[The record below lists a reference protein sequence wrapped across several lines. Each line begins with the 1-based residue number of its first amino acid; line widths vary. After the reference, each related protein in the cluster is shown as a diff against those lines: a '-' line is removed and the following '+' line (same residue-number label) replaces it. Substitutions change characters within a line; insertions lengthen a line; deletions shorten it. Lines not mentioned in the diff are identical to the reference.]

1 MKRAGIWD
9 KKYTSSSDDSS
20 DSDLEDDGE
29 PGSKKPYNKNAVGRL
44 EKDVAMKGKYFLN
57 LY

>member
-20 DSDLEDDGE
+20 DSDLEDDE
-29 PGSKKPYNKNAVGRL
+29 EAGSKKPYNKNAVGRL
-44 EKDVAMKGKYFLN
+44 EKDVATKG
-57 LY
+57 